1 MDKYYTGLNK
11 TFIKLKI
18 AKESTIVDEKNNRV
32 IHIINWELEIP
43 GLMDDF
49 FWNMIKASNTYKLC
63 GKAKGVA
70 VCHPEDK
77 FNVEIGKKMARAI
90 AESNAYHNA
99 ATIISRRLFQL
110 SKVVRQMSNI
120 GTDFIVRASNIK
132 LHNKKYQDSLI
143 K

>member
-1 MDKYYTGLNK
+1 MNKYYVGLNK

-18 AKESTIVDEKNNRV
+18 SKESTIVDEKNNRV

-49 FWNMIKASNTYKLC
+49 FWNMIKDCNTYKLC
-63 GKAKGVA
+63 GRAKGVA

-77 FNVEIGKKMARAI
+77 FNPEIGKKLARAI

-99 ATIISRRLFQL
+99 ATRIRKHLRQLNIIFNQIF
-110 SKVVRQMSNI
+110 NI
-120 GTDFIVRASNIK
+120 GLDFIIK
-132 LHNKKYQDSLI
+132 ADDIKIHNKKYQDSLI